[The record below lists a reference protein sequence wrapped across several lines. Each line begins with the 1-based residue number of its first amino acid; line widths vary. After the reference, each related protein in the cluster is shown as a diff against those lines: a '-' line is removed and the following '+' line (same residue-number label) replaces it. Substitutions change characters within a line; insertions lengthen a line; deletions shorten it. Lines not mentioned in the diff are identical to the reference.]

1 MRLEYLIKSMLLAAA
16 LGLKASSTEAKTIK
30 IYVRSQD
37 DTVIGVYAFNRYGQK
52 NNTWSDYEA
61 FGTKDAQWSAK
72 TTETIGGHAWYVSTY
87 DTDKLKAIVSSP
99 SKDND
104 VIDSYFSIQFHNAD
118 H

>member
-1 MRLEYLIKSMLLAAA
+1 MRFGVLLKSMLIAAA

-37 DTVIGVYAFNRYGQK
+37 DTEIGVYAFNRYGQK

-72 TTETIGGHAWYVSTY
+72 TTETIGGHTWYVSTY

-99 SKDND
+99 SQNND
-104 VIDSYFSIQFHNAD
+104 VIDSYFSIQFHNAG

>member
-1 MRLEYLIKSMLLAAA
+1 MRFGGLLKSMLIAAA

-37 DTVIGVYAFNRYGQK
+37 DTEIGVYAFNRYEQ

-61 FGTKDAQWSAK
+61 FGTKETQWNAK
-72 TTETIGGHAWYVSTY
+72 TTEKIAGHTWYVSTY

-99 SKDND
+99 SKDDD